1 LPASAKR
8 GASPRHFVD
17 RSHRL
22 LGSEPG
28 ASAWLVH
35 RPARTAAGLRALVPG
50 VSAVDLDAMIAAL

>member
-1 LPASAKR
+1 MPASAKR
-8 GASPRHFVD
+8 GASPRHVVD
-17 RSHRL
+17 RSHRPL
-22 LGSEPG
+22 CSEPG